1 MLILKIKPIN
11 AATVLRALARY
22 PDSQIPGLMC
32 IRALIYERKTI
43 SFLKVI
49 KSSDKNQI

>member
-11 AATVLRALARY
+11 EATVLRAPFRY

-32 IRALIYERKTI
+32 IRALTHERKTI
-43 SFLKVI
+43 FFLKVI
-49 KSSDKNQI
+49 VF